1 LWCGVSTGSVALF
14 WMFALPSRIFRA
26 RGIKVKF
33 GASHFVAFD
42 TDSYSR
48 SPSRAMRTARSQTSG
63 GYFFGKFESFHQKGN
78 DIKPGT
84 VRGGRF
90 SSLCA
95 PPLFGHVAQVLSG
108 WCNEARYQRC
118 VCSDPDNTYLE
129 SHTMTAPD
137 VVTTKSPAR
146 DLPAVSPATRRAYAI
161 FIGFTVLF
169 IFLQSVTAGNFIK
182 NGIPGSG
189 REIWTNIHGLLA
201 YPTMVFALGSTAI
214 AIRGLRGIRGLVP
227 LTGILFLA
235 TVAQWL
241 TGHMISTLGL
251 NWVTPYHVV
260 LAFVIYGL
268 AIVLSV
274 RSAAL
279 RRMETIAAE
288 RK

>member
-1 LWCGVSTGSVALF
+1 
-14 WMFALPSRIFRA
+14 
-26 RGIKVKF
+26 
-33 GASHFVAFD
+33 
-42 TDSYSR
+42 
-48 SPSRAMRTARSQTSG
+48 
-63 GYFFGKFESFHQKGN
+63 
-78 DIKPGT
+78 
-84 VRGGRF
+84 
-90 SSLCA
+90 
-95 PPLFGHVAQVLSG
+95 
-108 WCNEARYQRC
+108 
-118 VCSDPDNTYLE
+118 
-129 SHTMTAPD
+129 MTAPNA
-137 VVTTKSPAR
+137 VTTIPPALHR
-146 DLPAVSPATRRAYAI
+146 PTVSPGIRRAYAI

-169 IFLQSVTAGNFIK
+169 IFLQSVTAGNFIT

-189 REIWTNIHGLLA
+189 KEIWTTIHGLLA

-241 TGHMISTLGL
+241 TGHMITTLGL

-279 RRMETIAAE
+279 RRMETIAVE

>member
-1 LWCGVSTGSVALF
+1 
-14 WMFALPSRIFRA
+14 
-26 RGIKVKF
+26 
-33 GASHFVAFD
+33 
-42 TDSYSR
+42 
-48 SPSRAMRTARSQTSG
+48 
-63 GYFFGKFESFHQKGN
+63 
-78 DIKPGT
+78 
-84 VRGGRF
+84 
-90 SSLCA
+90 
-95 PPLFGHVAQVLSG
+95 
-108 WCNEARYQRC
+108 
-118 VCSDPDNTYLE
+118 
-129 SHTMTAPD
+129 MTAANAG
-137 VVTTKSPAR
+137 TTSP
-146 DLPAVSPATRRAYAI
+146 PALASPIVSPGTRRAYAI

-169 IFLQSVTAGNFIK
+169 IFLQSVTAGNFIT

-189 REIWTNIHGLLA
+189 KEIWTTIHGLLA
-201 YPTMVFALGSTAI
+201 YPTMVSALASTAI
-214 AIRGLRGIRGLVP
+214 AVRGLRGITGLVP

-279 RRMETIAAE
+279 RRMENTTAE